1 MSKQADREGLSL
13 GYRIMYQIKR
23 ALLTVYGPAQ
33 LSGDAD
39 PHVRMKRQREAKV
52 AAARQARLDSEA
64 GQGG

>member
-1 MSKQADREGLSL
+1 MSKQANREGLSM

-39 PHVRMKRQREAKV
+39 PHVRMKRQRDSKV
-52 AAARQARLDSEA
+52 AAARQARLEREP
-64 GQGG
+64 GQGS